1 MKNEI
6 IATIQNSILVKQNI
20 LTDENLLNNIEKVCN
35 IITEC
40 YKNGGKVLICGNGGS
55 AADAQH
61 MAGEFVGRFML
72 ERKALPAIALST
84 DTSIITSIANDY
96 SYDTIFERGVEAH
109 LNKGD
114 ILIGIS
120 TSGNSKNVLNAFSK
134 AKELGGITV
143 ALLGKDGGVAYNS
156 CDIPLLV
163 KSSHTPHVQ
172 ESHIMIIHIICGI
185 VEKELRNE

>member
-1 MKNEI
+1 MNKEI
-6 IATIQNSILVKQNI
+6 IETIKNSIFVKENVLKDEEI
-20 LTDENLLNNIEKVCN
+20 LKNIEKVCN
-35 IITEC
+35 VIIEC

-55 AADAQH
+55 AGDSQH

-72 ERKALPAIALST
+72 ERRGLPAIALST

-96 SYDTIFERGVEAH
+96 SYDTIFERQVEAH

-134 AKELGGITV
+134 AKELGGTTV
-143 ALLGKDGGVAYNS
+143 ALLGKDGGAAYNS

-185 VEKELRNE
+185 VEKNL